1 MLVHDRADEGTEGA
15 GQQAPVPQKEI
26 ELMPNRLNQPIKL
39 KRPSMPARKR
49 GPASEETPVATAD
62 ESTTKTPT
70 KARLSQ
76 PIKLRRPSLPTAA
89 SMPSMPGLRRG
100 GANGR
105 RTAQALVG
113 LDIEPSGVVAVQVH
127 LEGGTVSV
135 ERAAGVPLPP
145 DVVRDGEVTDVPT
158 LTAAL
163 SELFETSGL
172 SKRVRIGVANQ
183 RIVVRRLELPPI
195 ADPKELATAVR
206 FQAQDEIPM
215 PLDSVI
221 MDFHALGV
229 VETPNGPR
237 QQVILVAARRDM
249 VERVLEAARAAGL
262 RPEGVDLSAFAMIR
276 ALAPSA
282 TAGSERVLYLA
293 IGGLT
298 NLAVAEGQTC
308 QFTRVIG
315 GGVDQ
320 IAAEIAERC
329 AVPLTAARQLLAQS
343 RPAPARRGAD
353 PDEEAETVA
362 GGHEAI
368 ARAALADGI
377 HRIAAEVRNS
387 LDFHQSQEAGGGV
400 TRAVLCG
407 PALDI
412 AGFDTALSAELGMP
426 VAPGLVS
433 QMNADAAGTVPASR
447 LTVAAGLA
455 IEEGAS

>member
-1 MLVHDRADEGTEGA
+1 
-15 GQQAPVPQKEI
+15 
-26 ELMPNRLNQPIKL
+26 
-39 KRPSMPARKR
+39 
-49 GPASEETPVATAD
+49 
-62 ESTTKTPT
+62 
-70 KARLSQ
+70 
-76 PIKLRRPSLPTAA
+76 
-89 SMPSMPGLRRG
+89 
-100 GANGR
+100 R
-105 RTAQALVG
+105 RTAQALIG

-127 LEGGTVSV
+127 VENGLVCV

-145 DVVRDGEVTDVPT
+145 DVVRDGEVTDVAT
-158 LTAAL
+158 LTASL
-163 SELFETSGL
+163 TELFETSGL
-172 SKRVRIGVANQ
+172 SKRVRIGIANQ

-249 VERVLEAARAAGL
+249 VERVLDAARTAGL

-276 ALAPSA
+276 ALAPPVGA
-282 TAGSERVLYLA
+282 AAERVLYLA

-320 IAAEIAERC
+320 IVAEVAERC
-329 AVPLTAARQLLAQS
+329 AVPLASARKLVVASSPAAS
-343 RPAPARRGAD
+343 RRGAD
-353 PDEEAETVA
+353 PAEEADPVA

-368 ARAALADGI
+368 AQAALAEGI

-400 TRAVLCG
+400 ARAVLCG

-412 AGFDTALSAELGMP
+412 AGFDRVLSAELGLP

-433 QMNADAAGTVPASR
+433 QMTADAPGSVPASR